1 MGQQQLLL
9 LVLGIII
16 VGIAIAVG
24 ITSMSSNRSETNRR
38 AVINDLLNLGR
49 KAQSYYRTPAQMG
62 GGSQNFQGFYV
73 SAIDTGN
80 ANGSYSAVASTA
92 PTGTNYVP
100 GNTTPISSSTLT
112 VYIIGCGTEKGNN
125 RSTPVKCYVEIKPDN
140 MQTYILN

>member
-9 LVLGIII
+9 IVLGIII

-24 ITSMSSNRSETNRR
+24 MSIMGSSRSETNRD
-38 AVINDLLNLGR
+38 AVVNDLLNLAR
-49 KAQSYYRTPAQMG
+49 KAQTYYRTPAQMG
-62 GGSQNFQGFYV
+62 GGSQRFQGFHI

-80 ANGSYSAVASTA
+80 ANGSYSATAGSA

-100 GNTTPISSSTLT
+100 GNVTPVSSTALT
-112 VYIIGCGTEKGNN
+112 IYIIGCGTEKGDNK
-125 RSTPVKCYVEIKPDN
+125 STPVKCYVEITPDD